1 MICRICGKEIDD
13 DAKFCPHCG
22 TKTIAENAAEVAE
35 KAVED
40 AADAAKGAKEAAAI
54 EAAAVIQAAE
64 NDAAAKVDDEA
75 AKAAEEG
82 AAKIADKA
90 EALAAAYDA
99 DFADDAGLTAGYVK
113 EKTAEELAAEAAA
126 DAAQAAEEKKF
137 SDKAPILSAAYES
150 DFAEDAAVDSGGA
163 AAAAIVHEAAAAA
176 DAAEDAAADA
186 VAADNA
192 DAAEEAAAAVAAAE
206 AVPEEPKKKK
216 KILPI
221 ILALVLVAAAIG
233 GYFIYQGLPS
243 TKSGK
248 IVSQALAK
256 LENKDYSGCY
266 NDLRSAY
273 EIAPDNQKVLDAHDK
288 FYAELAQVQFDNKKY
303 SNAISVYLSAA
314 KDIEPSKDK
323 YLEKAAEYC
332 KKTAEVFMKDASAA
346 EIGQLITI
354 LNQAT
359 NEYSVPGLGPTIAE
373 LEKRAA
379 YLEEQAML
387 GSWGNQ
393 ILSQYKEGKTDLIVS
408 NYMLNMISASDFY
421 KKVLADKGKVESN
434 YPVIGEIDGTRK
446 IAIYYK
452 NRNYQVYVGE
462 MDASNKRSGEGIWI
476 AYQQGASGTYRSY
489 VVNSEWKD
497 DKPNGKFTNHIFT
510 KFVDGSE
517 AKDLSGNV
525 TKGMYDGEITYD
537 YGDGDVFVTTY
548 ENGDPVVIETNSKGQ
563 QIYAYN
569 QDRSK
574 ILLNLNK
581 NDGIYGTY

>member
-1 MICRICGKEIDD
+1 MICPVCGKEIAD
-13 DAKFCPHCG
+13 DAKFCMYCG
-22 TKTIAENAAEVAE
+22 AKTLPENAAELAE
-35 KAVED
+35 KVVED
-40 AADAAKGAKEAAAI
+40 AGNAAQGAKEAAAI

-113 EKTAEELAAEAAA
+113 EKTPEELAAEAAE

-150 DFAEDAAVDSGGA
+150 DFAEDAAVDAGGA
-163 AAAAIVHEAAAAA
+163 AAAAIVNEAADAAG
-176 DAAEDAAADA
+176 AAEDAAAD
-186 VAADNA
+186 
-192 DAAEEAAAAVAAAE
+192 AVAAAE

-256 LENKDYSGCY
+256 LENKDYGGCY
-266 NDLRSAY
+266 KDLRSAY
-273 EIAPDNQKVLDAHDK
+273 EITPDNQKVLDAHDK
-288 FYAELAQVQFDNKKY
+288 FYAEFAQFQFDNKKY
-303 SNAISVYLSAA
+303 SEAISVYLSAA

-332 KKTAEVFMKDASAA
+332 KKTAEVYMKDGTAA
-346 EIGQLITI
+346 QIGQLITV

-387 GSWGNQ
+387 SSWGLQ

-408 NYMLNMISASDFY
+408 NYLLNMISVSDFY

-497 DKPNGKFTNHIFT
+497 DKPNGKFTSHIFT

-525 TKGMYDGEITYD
+525 TNGMYDGEITYD
-537 YGDGDVFVTTY
+537 YGDGEVFVTTY

-574 ILLNLNK
+574 MLINLNK